1 MAEPPLQP
9 RSQAHLKRSKSSWF
23 LACLEGS
30 RRLGPLYAG
39 SSPENPLSR
48 MLEELAAS
56 KFGFWVVAWI
66 IALADST
73 FLLEPGKFVFTVS
86 RTTRPELRAS
96 SAPFTVMNRE
106 LVFAIYSVPFRLFL
120 ITSISAPNQTLQ
132 KTFRR
137 LSNINRRERR
147 AWSLLLVSAGAM
159 ALLVAG
165 PIISAVWGVQYSI
178 ILLLPTLY
186 ALGIA
191 ASVLIWNERR
201 RFGLS
206 NAMAVKISAELM
218 LCPVCLIN
226 VFKRIALAQGWQ
238 ESDRTE
244 QAQTALRTDRRTDGN
259 LPKDILE
266 TIVVEAIYKHR
277 FLRDI
282 AELRHADSRRVA
294 ESDGSVGLAR
304 TAYIKAMIDVHA
316 RQTVLSTLLGVL
328 GYVPTMPAD

>member
-1 MAEPPLQP
+1 VKP
-9 RSQAHLKRSKSSWF
+9 RVQHNPAGIHLN
-23 LACLEGS
+23 
-30 RRLGPLYAG
+30 PAG
-39 SSPENPLSR
+39 RCPN
-48 MLEELAAS
+48 
-56 KFGFWVVAWI
+56 
-66 IALADST
+66 
-73 FLLEPGKFVFTVS
+73 
-86 RTTRPELRAS
+86 
-96 SAPFTVMNRE
+96 NRGQ
-106 LVFAIYSVPFRLFL
+106 LSVPFRLFL